1 MLTLGVAMTIIAFLP
16 PLPLILVLCAIVG
29 FVYGPIAPIYNYV
42 MQTRAPQHLRG
53 RVVGVMGSLAYAAGP
68 LGLVLAGPLADAA
81 GLHATF
87 LALSLPML
95 LLGLVALSLPALRD
109 LDRDPT
115 ADPGERRRTWV
126 VKRKRCRG
134 TRVTQTTT
142 RTSRSLVYQQVLDPV
157 AHSLAWSSLVAA
169 IPLLLLFVLLGV
181 LRVTAWV
188 ASLISLAVA
197 IVVAVLVY
205 GMPIGQTLLAGTE
218 GAAFGFFPILWI
230 VINAI
235 WVYQLTVETG
245 HFDVLRR
252 SFASV
257 SDDQRIQA
265 VLIAFS
271 FGALLEALAGFGT
284 PVAVTSVML
293 MALGF
298 KPLKAAALALSPT
311 PRPWPSARWPPR
323 SSRWARSPNCRATR
337 SVRWSAGR
345 RRSWRCSFPLSWS
358 RSSTAGEASGRPG
371 PRRSCA
377 GSSSRSPS
385 TPPPTSSRCRWPTW
399 SRRCCRPPRWSCWSA
414 SGAPAGTYT
423 EPAVVAGGAA
433 DEPTPDFAERVEH
446 PDARADVVKAYA
458 PYAIIIAV
466 FVICQI
472 TAVKKLLDKATVKFQ
487 WPALDI
493 VSPKGK
499 PVSLTE
505 FTLNLL
511 TTPGTQMLI
520 AGIITMI
527 ALKLSVPRAVKA
539 YGTTLHQ
546 LRWAIVTVM
555 AVLALAFVMNL
566 SGQTI
571 TLGTWMAAAGGAFA
585 LLSPILGWLGVA
597 VTGSDT
603 SANSLFGALQV
614 TAANQAGLSDVLMA
628 ATNSS
633 GGVLGKMISPQNLAI
648 AAAAVGMN
656 GKEGDIFRRVVVWSV
671 VFLVAAV
678 HPVRAAGLAGAFL
691 DGAVVST
698 RSIEP

>member
-1 MLTLGVAMTIIAFLP
+1 M
-16 PLPLILVLCAIVG
+16 
-29 FVYGPIAPIYNYV
+29 
-42 MQTRAPQHLRG
+42 
-53 RVVGVMGSLAYAAGP
+53 
-68 LGLVLAGPLADAA
+68 
-81 GLHATF
+81 
-87 LALSLPML
+87 
-95 LLGLVALSLPALRD
+95 
-109 LDRDPT
+109 
-115 ADPGERRRTWV
+115 
-126 VKRKRCRG
+126 
-134 TRVTQTTT
+134 
-142 RTSRSLVYQQVLDPV
+142 YQQVLDPV

-205 GMPIGQTLLAGTE
+205 GMPLGQTLLAGTE

-235 WVYQLTVETG
+235 WVYQQTVETG

-252 SFASV
+252 SFSRV

-298 KPLKAAALALSPT
+298 KPMKAAALALVANTAPVAFGAMAT
-311 PRPWPSARWPPR
+311 PILTLAKVTELPSDTLGAMVGRQTPLLAVFVPLVLVAIVDGWRGIRETWPAALLCGLVFGLAQYATSNFISVPLADVVASLLSAAAVVVLVRVWRPAR
-323 SSRWARSPNCRATR
+323 
-337 SVRWSAGR
+337 
-345 RRSWRCSFPLSWS
+345 
-358 RSSTAGEASGRPG
+358 
-371 PRRSCA
+371 
-377 GSSSRSPS
+377 
-385 TPPPTSSRCRWPTW
+385 
-399 SRRCCRPPRWSCWSA
+399 
-414 SGAPAGTYT
+414 TYT
-423 EPAVVAGGAA
+423 EPAVIAGGAA
-433 DEPTPDFAERVEH
+433 DEPTADFAERVEH
-446 PDARADVVKAYA
+446 PDSRADVVRAYA
-458 PYAIIIAV
+458 PYGIIIAV
-466 FVICQI
+466 FVVCQI

-487 WPALDI
+487 WPGLDI

-499 PVSLTE
+499 PVTLTE

-520 AGIITMI
+520 AGVLTAI
-527 ALKLSVPRAVKA
+527 ALKLSVPRALKA

-614 TAANQAGLSDVLMA
+614 TAANQAGLSDILMA
-628 ATNSS
+628 ASNSS
-633 GGVLGKMISPQNLAI
+633 GGVLGKMVSPQNLAI

-656 GKEGDIFRRVVVWSV
+656 GKEGDIFRRVVVWSLL
-671 VFLVAAV
+671 FLLLMCILSALQAS
-678 HPVRAAGLAGAFL
+678 PVLSWM
-691 DGAVVST
+691 VPS
-698 RSIEP
+698 